1 MDSKFWDAYVN
12 YYTITIDCLLI
23 IGIYFFLK
31 LPKEK
36 KANSTYWL
44 PLLIIGFSVFY
55 EAFGAYANYNFEFKK
70 AVNAFLGNTEN
81 PKYNIWIYN
90 ITNKQISTL
99 LNLLLIKKLIE
110 PTKKI
115 YLRWMIIF
123 FIMVAIILQLTGV
136 EPLYLNQPII
146 AVMAASMILI
156 GSGLYFIGLISN
168 EQYLNSKP
176 IHLISFWL
184 MTFLLFTYSLTY
196 INSVARIYIYE
207 INPQI
212 ALSLAHIDRI
222 LGIFLRLTL
231 LLIII
236 SPMLPKVFNKEP
248 SFEFKSSK
256 KPGKASDLSSQI

>member
-1 MDSKFWDAYVN
+1 MDSKFWEAYSN
-12 YYTITIDCLLI
+12 YYTITIDCILI
-23 IGIYFFLK
+23 IGVYFFLK

-36 KANSTYWL
+36 KANSIYWL
-44 PLLIIGFSVFY
+44 PLLILGFSVFY
-55 EAFGAYANYNFEFKK
+55 EALGAYANYNFEFKK

-99 LNLLLIKKLIE
+99 LNLFLIKKLIE
-110 PTKKI
+110 PTKKV
-115 YLRWMIIF
+115 YLTWMIFF
-123 FIMVAIILQLTGV
+123 FIIVAFILQVTGI

-176 IHLISFWL
+176 IRLNSFWI
-184 MTFLLFTYSLTY
+184 MTLLLFTYALTY

-207 INPQI
+207 FNPQT

-222 LGIFLRLTL
+222 LGILLRLTL

-236 SPMLPKVFNKEP
+236 SPFLPRVFDKEP
-248 SFEFKSSK
+248 FSQSKRKFKLQSSF
-256 KPGKASDLSSQI
+256 